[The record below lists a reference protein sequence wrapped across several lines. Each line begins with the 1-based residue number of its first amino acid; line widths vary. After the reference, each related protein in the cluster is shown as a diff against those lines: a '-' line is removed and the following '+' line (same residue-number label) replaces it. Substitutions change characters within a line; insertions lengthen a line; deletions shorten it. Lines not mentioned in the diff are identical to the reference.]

1 MTRVAVVGAG
11 MVGATT
17 AARIAE
23 ARLCDDVALID
34 VAGDL
39 ARAMALDIGS
49 LAAAA
54 RLGHD
59 ALGRR
64 VLRPG
69 AAAPTSS

>member
-23 ARLCDDVALID
+23 ARLCDSVALID

-49 LAAAA
+49 SLRCSAPTRCSRAASPTT
-54 RLGHD
+54 
-59 ALGRR
+59 GR
-64 VLRPG
+64 
-69 AAAPTSS
+69 AAPTSW